1 MPISSSAK
9 KSLRQAIRNKK
20 SNLTAK
26 KTFKLAAKEYLV
38 TPTQDSLNKIYG
50 LVDKLTKINIFHK
63 NKASRLKSK
72 YSRALTSKATVNVVK
87 KKTAA
92 VKKKAVL
99 KSIAAKRKVTK
110 KM

>member
-26 KTFKLAAKEYLV
+26 KNFKLAAKGYLV
-38 TPTQDSLNKIYG
+38 KPTQEGLNTIYG
-50 LVDKLTKINIFHK
+50 LVDKLTKVNIFHK
-63 NKASRLKSK
+63 NKANRLKAK
-72 YSRALTSKATVNVVK
+72 YSRALAGKAVVEVVK

-92 VKKKAVL
+92 AKKKAVV
-99 KSIAAKRKVTK
+99 KSIAAKRKVAK

>member
-1 MPISSSAK
+1 MPISLSAK
-9 KSLRQAIRNKK
+9 KSLRQSIRNKK
-20 SNLTAK
+20 SNLVAK
-26 KTFKLAAKEYLV
+26 KGFKLAAKKYLV
-38 TPTQDSLNKIYG
+38 EPTQDGLNVIYG

-72 YSRALTSKATVNVVK
+72 YSRALVNKTVTTVVK

>member
-1 MPISSSAK
+1 MPISLSAK
-9 KSLRQAIRNKK
+9 KSLRQSIRNRK

-26 KTFKLAAKEYLV
+26 KNFKLAAKEFLV
-38 TPTQDSLNKIYG
+38 KPTQEGLNKIYG

-63 NKASRLKSK
+63 NKASRLKAK
-72 YSRALTSKATVNVVK
+72 YSRALVGKAVENVAK

-92 VKKKAVL
+92 AKKKAVQ
-99 KSIAAKRKVTK
+99 KSVAAKRKVTK

>member
-1 MPISSSAK
+1 MPISLSAK
-9 KSLRQAIRNKK
+9 KSLRQATRNRK

-26 KTFKLAAKEYLV
+26 KSFKLAAKKYLV
-38 TPTQDSLNKIYG
+38 EPTQDGLNVLYG
-50 LVDKLTKINIFHK
+50 LVDKLTKINVFHK

-72 YSRALTSKATVNVVK
+72 YSRVLKGKPVEVVVK

-92 VKKKAVL
+92 AKKKAVL
-99 KSIAAKRKVTK
+99 KSVAAKRKVTK

>member
-9 KSLRQAIRNKK
+9 KSLRQSIRNKK
-20 SNLTAK
+20 SNLVAK
-26 KTFKLAAKEYLV
+26 KSFKLAAKEYLV
-38 TPTQDSLNKIYG
+38 KPTQEGLAKIYG

-72 YSRALTSKATVNVVK
+72 YSRALVNKTVVTVVK

-99 KSIAAKRKVTK
+99 KSVAAKRKVAK